1 MAQVYNQ
8 NLRDHRLSGEL
19 VFGIPTPRTIARF
32 TAMCAISSAVV
43 LTSIPSESQ
52 GGVMNF
58 TEKSIVSLSPTV
70 NQIHYHVLHSSRIYH
85 HYAHSQDVERS
96 RAGRNFV
103 ARELKWDRAFYGSP
117 YYGYSYG
124 YSYGW
129 GNPCYDY
136 SWSNFCNRFRWS
148 YPPY

>member
-1 MAQVYNQ
+1 MAQVYKQ
-8 NLRDHRLSGEL
+8 NLRDRLIGEL
-19 VFGIPTPRTIARF
+19 VSRTPTPQTIARF
-32 TAMCAISSAVV
+32 TAMCAVSSAVV

-58 TEKSIVSLSPTV
+58 RKSIVSLSSTV
-70 NQIHYHVLHSSRIYH
+70 NQIHYHGHR
-85 HYAHSQDVERS
+85 YAHSQDVERS
-96 RAGRNFV
+96 RAARAFV

-117 YYGYSYG
+117 YYG